1 MEDVSVGQVTIAC
14 GSLQLHVTQPCGKV
28 PARHASGTKRKTIME
43 QKRHDLL

>member
-1 MEDVSVGQVTIAC
+1 MRMFLSVSDHRLRQFAAQVTQ
-14 GSLQLHVTQPCGKV
+14 SCGKV